1 MSGRIGN
8 SGTPGRRAVFRAA
21 ALAVAATMQL
31 CGPVRAAG
39 SALSDEPIPMVTEEE
54 VLERRQQSNAGGGL
68 LPSGGHHSSELSDKP
83 VPIVAE
89 EDVPEPT
96 PPIFQRGEKFLAS
109 GNLSPGIELPTG
121 AIWQPALWVFGDA
134 RTAIGH
140 YASGVDDPRQFWA
153 SRLDIFANLKLT
165 PTERVLIG
173 FSPLTEG
180 TRNTGI
186 LYTDEGGVEY
196 VNGLNPYVT
205 TLFFEGEFGEIFP
218 NLDPDDRRSIDFGF
232 SIGRQPLFFQEGMM
246 INDSVDALGITRDTI
261 IIPGLTPDLRAT
273 GVFGWNNIRRGN
285 NRIDDSAYLFGL
297 FTEADFRKSTGNLD
311 LAYVVSDEED
321 GGDGFYFG
329 ASAVQRLGHY
339 NTAFRINTS
348 TAIERT
354 GPAVDNGVL
363 LFSEISRT
371 LTGSENIVYAN
382 AFWALG
388 NYTSAA
394 RDSLTGGPLGQVGI
408 LFAAPSVGLGGSAL
422 SNRAD
427 DVFGGSI
434 GHQMFFNEDRTQLVL
449 ELGGRKGTDGRDEA
463 VVAFGGQLLHAL
475 NNRSSIQ
482 VDGFVSG
489 GRDRKAGTGLRMELR
504 TRF

>member
-1 MSGRIGN
+1 MRYQASR
-8 SGTPGRRAVFRAA
+8 TRGRRFSAWAVSTAA
-21 ALAVAATMQL
+21 ATALLLQAGEQVW
-31 CGPVRAAG
+31 AAG
-39 SALSDEPIPMVTEEE
+39 SALSDDPIPMVTEAEVRKHQEE
-54 VLERRQQSNAGGGL
+54 NSGPAPLIAGD
-68 LPSGGHHSSELSDKP
+68 HHSSELSTDA
-83 VPIVAE
+83 VPILAE
-89 EDVPEPT
+89 DEEPEPT

-109 GNLSPGIELPTG
+109 GNLAPGIELPTG

-140 YASGVDDPRQFWA
+140 YANGVEDPRQFWA
-153 SRLDIFANLKLT
+153 SRIDIFANLKLT
-165 PTERVLIG
+165 PTERILIG
-173 FSPLTEG
+173 FSPLTEKR
-180 TRNTGI
+180 RNTGI

-218 NLDPDDRRSIDFGF
+218 NLDPDDNRNFDFGF

-261 IIPGLTPDLRAT
+261 VIPGLTPDLRAT
-273 GVFGWNNIRRGN
+273 GVFGWNNIRRGDN
-285 NRIDDSAYLFGL
+285 ELDDSAFLLGL
-297 FTEADFRKSTGNLD
+297 FTEADFRKSTANLD
-311 LAYVVSDEED
+311 LAYVISDEDE

-329 ASAVQRLGHY
+329 ASAVQRFGLY

-348 TAIERT
+348 TAIEKR

-363 LFSEISRT
+363 MFSEVSRT
-371 LTGSENIVYAN
+371 VTASENVVYAN
-382 AFWALG
+382 AFWAIG

-408 LFAAPSVGLGGSAL
+408 LFAAPAVGLGGSAL

-427 DVFGGSI
+427 SVFGGSI
-434 GHQMFFNEDRTQLVL
+434 GHQMFFNEDKTQLVM
-449 ELGGRKGTDGRDEA
+449 ELGGRKDTDGSDA
-463 VVAFGGQLLHAL
+463 GVVAFGGQLLHAL

-482 VDGFVSG
+482 VDGFVSAG
-489 GRDRKAGTGLRMELR
+489 QDRKAGTGLRMELR